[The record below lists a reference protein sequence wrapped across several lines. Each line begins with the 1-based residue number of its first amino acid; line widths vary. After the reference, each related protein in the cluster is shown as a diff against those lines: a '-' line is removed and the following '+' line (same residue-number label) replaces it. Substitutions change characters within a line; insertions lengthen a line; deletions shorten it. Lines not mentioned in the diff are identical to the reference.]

1 MGISDK
7 AYKVL
12 SSIPYLLSGVGIT
25 LEITVIALA
34 LGTVAGLFWRYAEF
48 TAAVSSAI
56 LPCFTVV
63 S

>member
-12 SSIPYLLSGVGIT
+12 SSIPYLLAGVGIT

-34 LGTVAGLFWRYAEF
+34 LGTVAGLFLALVQSLR
-48 TAAVSSAI
+48 
-56 LPCFTVV
+56 
-63 S
+63 